1 MSLRSDFYKIDP
13 PKADLKYSIFN
24 LKFSIHRGEAI
35 LYTRFRKGF
44 ERLLET
50 IVIIL
55 MSTLTI
61 IVLVAVAYR
70 KGGASLSWYDEIASI
85 LLAWLTY
92 YGAALA
98 ALHRGHIG
106 FAGLIAAMKP
116 GMRIPFVIFGEF
128 CILGFFAL
136 LAWVG
141 IDVLIILEGDAL
153 VSLPQ
158 VPTRLTH
165 SVIPIGAVLFII
177 AEALGIPEVLREAK
191 RPDGFTNREVPT
203 ETDAP
208 TEVPQQ

>member
-1 MSLRSDFYKIDP
+1 M
-13 PKADLKYSIFN
+13 
-24 LKFSIHRGEAI
+24 
-35 LYTRFRKGF
+35 YTRFRKWF
-44 ERLLET
+44 ERLLEA

-70 KGGASLSWYDEIASI
+70 KGGASLSWYDEIASV

-106 FAGLIAAMKP
+106 FGGLIKAMQP
-116 GMRIPFVIFGEF
+116 GLRIPFIIFSEF
-128 CILGFFAL
+128 CVLGFFAL

-141 IDVLIILEGDAL
+141 VDVLIILEGDSL

-158 VPTRLTH
+158 VPTRLTQ

-177 AEALGIPEVLREAK
+177 AEALGIPDVLREARK
-191 RPDGFTNREVPT
+191 PDGFTNDDVPD
-203 ETDAP
+203 EADDP
-208 TEVPQQ
+208 MEVPQQ

>member
-1 MSLRSDFYKIDP
+1 
-13 PKADLKYSIFN
+13 
-24 LKFSIHRGEAI
+24 
-35 LYTRFRKGF
+35 LYARFRKGF
-44 ERLLET
+44 ERLLEA

-116 GMRIPFVIFGEF
+116 KMRIPFIIFSEF

-141 IDVLIILEGDAL
+141 IDVLIILEGDTL

-158 VPTRLTH
+158 VPTRLTQ
-165 SVIPIGAVLFII
+165 SVIPIGAMLFFI
-177 AEALGIPEVLREAK
+177 AEALGIPDVLREAQK
-191 RPDGFTNREVPT
+191 PDGFINRDIPAEADT
-203 ETDAP
+203 QADAL
-208 TEVPQQ
+208 TEVPSK

>member
-1 MSLRSDFYKIDP
+1 M
-13 PKADLKYSIFN
+13 
-24 LKFSIHRGEAI
+24 
-35 LYTRFRKGF
+35 YTRFRKGF
-44 ERLLET
+44 EHMLEA

-55 MSTLTI
+55 MSALTI

-70 KGGASLSWYDEIASI
+70 KGGASLSWYDEIASV

-98 ALHRGHIG
+98 AIHRGHIG
-106 FAGLIAAMKP
+106 FAGLIKAMKP
-116 GMRIPFVIFGEF
+116 GMRIPFIIFSEI

-141 IDVLIILEGDAL
+141 VDVLIILEGDSL

-158 VPTRLTH
+158 VPTRLTQ

-177 AEALGIPEVLREAK
+177 AEALGIPEVLKEAK
-191 RPDGFTNREVPT
+191 KPDGFANLEIQV
-203 ETDAP
+203 EADAL
-208 TEVPQQ
+208 TEVPPK